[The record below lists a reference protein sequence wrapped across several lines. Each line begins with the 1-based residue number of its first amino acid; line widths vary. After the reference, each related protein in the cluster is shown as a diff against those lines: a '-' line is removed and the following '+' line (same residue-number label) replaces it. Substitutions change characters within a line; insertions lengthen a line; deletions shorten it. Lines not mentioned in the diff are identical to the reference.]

1 MRKLAFTL
9 FPLLVLAAASQRP
22 DHKAA
27 QKAPDS
33 LQSRI
38 LFRETSANAGVT
50 GMTTCGTKEKTA
62 IVEVNGSGACWFDY
76 NNDGLL
82 DLFVVNGSTL
92 EELRTHGSTP
102 HSGAASYLYKNNG
115 DRTFTDVA
123 GMAGVSGHAW
133 GTGCAAAD
141 FDNDGWVDLFVS
153 NVGEC
158 FLYKN
163 RGDGTFAEIGKKA
176 GVNGKFSWYTGAAFG
191 DYDADGF
198 LDLYVAAYLDPAQ
211 MLKEQAG
218 CTWKGLKVYC
228 GPPGMRGAPDV
239 LYRNNGD
246 GTFGDVTRQ
255 AGVEDSSLL
264 FGFTASFDDFDNDG
278 KLDIVVA
285 NDRGRNYLYHNI
297 GGGKFKEV
305 GEIWGLAYPIEGIAQ
320 ANMGFAIGDY
330 DRNGTMDVFVTT
342 FSDEHYTLFKNA
354 GNQTF
359 MDVSTEAG
367 VSLPTLPF
375 LGWGTFFADLDNDGW
390 LDLFNVNGHVYP
402 QVDQVTGFK
411 EGFAQRPLIFRQSG
425 PGRFTEFGKN
435 AGLDSVRNYSSRGAT
450 YADFDN
456 DGDLDILYTNLGGP
470 PTLLENV
477 SSPLSNWI
485 TIKVVGTQSNRDGIG
500 ARLKLTSG
508 DLIQYATVRSGESYL
523 SGNDPRTHFGLGT
536 RKMIDELEIRWPSGQ
551 IDKIPSVGINQLV
564 TAQEKKGIIRSSKP
578 ILRDAGPS

>member
-1 MRKLAFTL
+1 M
-9 FPLLVLAAASQRP
+9 VLAAAIQSP
-22 DHKAA
+22 DHRAIEKTAD
-27 QKAPDS
+27 PP
-33 LQSRI
+33 QSKI
-38 LFRETSANAGVT
+38 LFRDVSAKAGVT
-50 GMTTCGTKEKTA
+50 GITTCGSNEKTA
-62 IVEVNGSGACWFDY
+62 IIEVNGSGACWLDY

-92 EELRTHGSTP
+92 PELRTHGVAP
-102 HSGAASYLYKNNG
+102 HSGAASYLYRNNG
-115 DRTFTDVA
+115 DKTFKDVA
-123 GMAGVSGHAW
+123 DEAGVSGHAW

-163 RGDGTFAEIGKKA
+163 RGDGTFAQIAKHA

-198 LDLYVAAYLDPAQ
+198 LDLYVAAYLDPTQ
-211 MLKEQAG
+211 MIKEQQS
-218 CTWKGLKVYC
+218 CTWRGLKVYC
-228 GPPGMRGAPDV
+228 GPPGMKGAPDV
-239 LYRNNGD
+239 LYHNNGN
-246 GTFGDVTRQ
+246 GTFGEVTRQ
-255 AGVEDSSLL
+255 AGVEDQSLL

-278 KLDIVVA
+278 KVDIIVA
-285 NDRGRNYLYHNI
+285 NDRGRNYLYHNL
-297 GGGKFKEV
+297 GTGKFEEV

-320 ANMGFAIGDY
+320 ANMGVAIGDY

-359 MDVSTEAG
+359 MDVSTETG

-390 LDLFNVNGHVYP
+390 LDLFTANGHVYP
-402 QVDQVTGFK
+402 QVDHVTGFK

-425 PGRFTEFGKN
+425 PGRFSELGN
-435 AGLDSVRNYSSRGAT
+435 LAGLETVRGYSSRGAA

-456 DGDLDILYTNLGGP
+456 DGDLDVLYTNLGGP
-470 PTLLENV
+470 PTLLENI
-477 SSPLSNWI
+477 SSPVCSWI
-485 TIKVVGTQSNRDGIG
+485 TIKLVGTLSNRDGIG

-508 DLIQYATVRSGESYL
+508 DLIQYATVRCGESYL
-523 SGNDPRTHFGLGT
+523 SGNDPRVHFGLGA
-536 RKMIDELEIRWPSGQ
+536 RKTIDELEIRWPSGQ
-551 IDKIPSVGINQLV
+551 TDKILSIGINQIV
-564 TAQEKKGIIRSSKP
+564 TAQEKKGIIRSIKP
-578 ILRDAGPS
+578 IIGDRTPS